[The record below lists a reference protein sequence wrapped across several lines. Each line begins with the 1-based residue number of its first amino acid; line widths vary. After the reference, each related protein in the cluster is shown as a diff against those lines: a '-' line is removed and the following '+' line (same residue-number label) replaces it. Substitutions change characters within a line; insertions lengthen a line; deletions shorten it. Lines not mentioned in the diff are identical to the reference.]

1 VSAEHIFLVVL
12 LASALGFGGLASLP
26 VLRSQLEATSLPADE
41 ILLESFAVGN
51 VGPGPNA
58 LYLVAFGYF
67 AGGVPGWFAACLAML
82 IPPVLVL
89 PLERL
94 HNRLLHLYRFRAALA
109 SLGFAVAA
117 LLILASGSLL
127 RSAVHDW
134 PQLLVAVAGAVL
146 LYRGVPPLIAVAGAA
161 LIGILVQ

>member
-1 VSAEHIFLVVL
+1 MTAERIFLMVL

-26 VLRSQLEATSLPADE
+26 VLRSQLESTALPADE

-67 AGGVPGWFAACLAML
+67 AGGVPGWLAADVAML

-89 PLERL
+89 PIERL
-94 HNRLLHLYRFRAALA
+94 HNRLLHLYRFRQALA
-109 SLGFAVAA
+109 SLSFAVSA
-117 LLILASGSLL
+117 LLILASWSLL

-134 PQLLVAVAGAVL
+134 AQLLVAVAGAVM
-146 LYRGVPPLIAVAGAA
+146 LYRGVPPLFAVAGAA
-161 LIGILVQ
+161 LIGILVH